1 MNFIN
6 VKIIDRGRVT
16 NTHSFGRVPDPPEP
30 PSDGWFEDHCPR
42 CKYNREWQENGV
54 WYSECT
60 EGGCTGFVESEDE
73 E

>member
-6 VKIIDRGRVT
+6 VKIIARGRVT

-30 PSDGWFEDHCPR
+30 PSDEWFEDHCPR
-42 CKYNREWQENGV
+42 CKHNREWEENGE
-54 WYSECT
+54 WYAECD
-60 EGGCTGFVESEDE
+60 EGCFCEFEEREDE